1 MTGLSLFMEDEKYL
15 DPVFLQ
21 YGQKVYTYD
30 RIEELRKKKSKK
42 DIIPQKGGQE
52 MLLTSEAN
60 IIFYGGI
67 RGGGKSAGLLMN
79 GYKYIENPHFLGSIF
94 RKEINDAKRSG
105 SIVDQ
110 SNFFYKDFG
119 IYNKSSQDMT
129 WNFSNGGKLNF
140 GYYSDS
146 FDGFT
151 TRYRGMQ
158 IAYIGIDEVTQ
169 IPYTYFKFLLTC
181 NRNAQGLENKIIG
194 TCNPDP
200 DSWVSRFIG
209 GTYSNKIGEDGI
221 EKCRYKWIGE
231 DGYPIEDMN
240 GKILY
245 CYMWGDREDQ
255 VYWGE
260 TKEEVYEQAKDKI
273 DAMWTPE
280 LEQFGNKLDMF
291 IFSVTFIIG
300 RLEEN
305 KILLESDPSYFKNL
319 AQQSE
324 EQRMRDLKGNWK
336 FKSSGDG
343 LITRDH
349 LEAIFKNSQQRNDY
363 RCVTADI
370 AFDGGDLAVLFYW
383 EGFHAMAVEVFRVN
397 AQILLHNIQGFLE
410 KYAIAEEN
418 FCYDATGLGKYL
430 EGFMPK
436 AIPFFTNASPTDK
449 KEVQLGNVKQMISNY
464 ENLKA
469 QCIDLCCDRIKLQGY
484 SFDPLMLGRRIL
496 GKMLIDHLR
505 EEYVSFRRDNKNID
519 GKFKIMPKS
528 DAIAIIGHSPNFID
542 ALYIREYLEI
552 IRTSKK
558 ITKRIGACFL

>member
-1 MTGLSLFMEDEKYL
+1 MTGLFLFMEDEKYL
-15 DPVFLQ
+15 DPVFLK

-30 RIEELRKKKSKK
+30 YIEKLRKEKSKK
-42 DIIPQKGGQE
+42 NVIPQKGGQE

-60 IIFYGGI
+60 IIFYGGV

-79 GYKYIENPHFLGSIF
+79 GYKYIESPHFLGSIF
-94 RKEINDAKRSG
+94 RKEINDAKKAG

-158 IAYIGIDEVTQ
+158 IAYIGIDEITQ
-169 IPYTYFKFLLTC
+169 IPYAYFKFLLTC
-181 NRNAQGLENKIIG
+181 NRNAHRLENKIIG

-200 DSWVSRFIG
+200 DSWVARFIG
-209 GTYSNKIGEDGI
+209 GTYSNQIGEDGV
-221 EKCRYKWIGE
+221 ERCRYKWIGE
-231 DGYPIEDMN
+231 DGYPIEEMN

-280 LEQFGNKLDMF
+280 LAQFGNKLDMF

-349 LEAIFKNSQQRNDY
+349 LEAIFKNSQQRGEY

-383 EGFHAMAVEVFRVN
+383 EGFHAMAVEAFALD
-397 AQILLHNIQGFLE
+397 AQSLLNKIRAFLN
-410 KYAIAEEN
+410 KYAIPEEN

-436 AIPFFTNASPTDK
+436 AIPFYTNAAPTDK
-449 KEVQLGNVKQMISNY
+449 KEVQFGNVKQMISNY

-484 SFDPLMLGRRIL
+484 SFDGLMLGRRIL
-496 GKMLIDHLR
+496 GKMLVDHLR
-505 EEYVSFRRDNKNID
+505 EEYVCFRRDNKNID
-519 GKFKIMPKS
+519 GKFKIMQKS
-528 DAIAIIGHSPNFID
+528 EAIAIIGHSPNFID
-542 ALYIREYLEI
+542 AFYLREYLEI
-552 IRTSKK
+552 VRTSRK
-558 ITKRIGACFL
+558 IVKRIGACYL